1 MVSASQRPVPASI
14 DKTELRRTL
23 RARRAAL
30 SPEARRDAARRLAAH
45 VVTTSAFRV
54 SRRIAAYL
62 TNNGEIDA
70 ARVLVRAQ
78 HLGKRCFLPVLSR
91 ITWDRLWFAPI
102 EPGVR
107 FRPNRFGIL
116 EPQVP
121 AARLVRADELDLI
134 LMPLVA
140 FDARG
145 NRLGMGGG
153 FYDRSLEFLLHR
165 RRWHKPRLLGLAYDF
180 QRVDSLTPNGWDI
193 PLDGVVT
200 DNGAYWSPGR

>member
-1 MVSASQRPVPASI
+1 MTSASQRPVPALT
-14 DKTELRRTL
+14 DKTELRRAL

-30 SPEARRDAARRLAAH
+30 APAARREAARRLAVH
-45 VVTTSAFRV
+45 VAATDAFRV

-62 TNNGEIDA
+62 TNNGEIDP

-78 HLGKRCFLPVLSR
+78 RMGKRCFLPVLSR
-91 ITWDRLWFAPI
+91 RSWDRLWFAPI
-102 EPGVR
+102 EPGVH

-121 AARLVRADELDLI
+121 AVRLVRADELDLI

-153 FYDRSLEFLLHR
+153 FYDRSLEFLAQRH
-165 RRWHKPRLLGLAYDF
+165 RWHKPRLLGLAYEF
-180 QRVDSLTPNGWDI
+180 QRVDNLTPDGWDI

-200 DNGAYWSPGR
+200 DNAVYWSPGR